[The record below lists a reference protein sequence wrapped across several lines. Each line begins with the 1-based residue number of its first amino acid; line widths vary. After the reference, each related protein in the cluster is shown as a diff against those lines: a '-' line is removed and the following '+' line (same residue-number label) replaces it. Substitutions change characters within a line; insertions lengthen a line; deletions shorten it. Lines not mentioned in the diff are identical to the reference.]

1 MKSLFG
7 SDWPWLASM
16 AALTAVEVCW
26 WAIAWSAGIAPMPFI
41 TLYLLVA
48 FAGMTGALAVRAAL
62 RPKAER
68 PSMPALVAGAVLI
81 GIGASLILPLKFAI
95 PEAIPFWLDP
105 SLVAA
110 ERAVFGIDAW
120 VLVDR
125 LLGWAV
131 LPLDRLYGLW
141 LPVQL
146 LVLFAVMTAPP
157 SAAKSRALIAYS
169 IGWFV
174 LGIVA
179 ATLLSSAGPIFYDRL
194 VGGNAFAPL
203 ADMLRA
209 KGAAMALVESDAMWS
224 AYESGRPG
232 LVIGISAV
240 PSLHVAITFWMY
252 LAARTLAPRA
262 APVALA
268 YFVVI
273 WLASVQ
279 LGWHYFV
286 DGLVGALAML
296 AIWAAAGVLFN
307 RLAGQRT
314 AFSAAPERPALGW
327 ATRTASISLARPQT
341 RETLAERYQRRY
353 LDLLGSI
360 YIYNEHRGYT
370 AIDRVLSAVRTRW
383 PADAELIARIEKHRA
398 DERKHYLMFRR
409 WFERRGVMPLAVDRT
424 CGHIDR
430 FVAIMFRSTIDD
442 LDPQLVIGR
451 SDLFERL
458 CRVISLTERRG
469 HRQVEILLRHPIV
482 CSDPQLMKIFR
493 IIEQDEPSHWAPYE
507 RWLQDHGKRLPAWW
521 ERAIDGL
528 IHSELLLVKLPILF
542 LTPSLARRGAWADED
557 EPVPLAEPLRAV
569 ASAAQ

>member
-16 AALTAVEVCW
+16 AALTALEVCW
-26 WAIAWSAGIAPMPFI
+26 WAIAWTAGIAPLPFA

-48 FAGMTGALAVRAAL
+48 FAGVTAALAVRTAL
-62 RPKAER
+62 RPKTER
-68 PSMPALVAGAVLI
+68 PRLPAMVAGAALM

-95 PEAIPFWLDP
+95 PQAIPFWLDP
-105 SLVAA
+105 SLAAA
-110 ERAVFGIDAW
+110 ERTLFGTDAW
-120 VLVDR
+120 VLVDAI
-125 LLGWAV
+125 LGWAAA
-131 LPLDRLYGLW
+131 PLDRLYALW

-146 LVLFAVMTAPP
+146 LVLFAVMTASP
-157 SAAKSRALIAYS
+157 SAAKSRAMIAYS

-209 KGAAMALVESDAMWS
+209 KGAAMALVESDAMWT

-232 LVIGISAV
+232 LVVGISAV

-262 APVALA
+262 APLALA
-268 YFVVI
+268 YFIVI

-286 DGLVGALAML
+286 DGLVGALAMIG
-296 AIWAAAGVLFN
+296 IWAVAGAVFS
-307 RLAGQRT
+307 RLT
-314 AFSAAPERPALGW
+314 AQGRMMSARPRRPAYGW
-327 ATRTASISLARPQT
+327 AAQPARASLDQ
-341 RETLAERYQRRY
+341 RYCRRY

-370 AIDRVLSAVRTRW
+370 AIDRVLDAVRTRW
-383 PADAELIARIEKHRA
+383 PKDSALIAEIEKHRA

-442 LDPQLVIGR
+442 LDPQLVTGR
-451 SDLFERL
+451 ADLFERL
-458 CRVISLTERRG
+458 CRVISLTEQRG
-469 HRQVEILLRHPIV
+469 HRQVQVLLRHPIV
-482 CSDPQLMKIFR
+482 RGDEQLMKIFR
-493 IIEQDEPSHWAPYE
+493 IIEKDEPSHWAPYE
-507 RWLQDHGKRLPAWW
+507 KWLQDNGKRQPVWW
-521 ERAIDGL
+521 ERAIDGF

-542 LTPSLARRGAWADED
+542 LRPGLARRSAWADE
-557 EPVPLAEPLRAV
+557 EEREAVAEPYKAV
-569 ASAAQ
+569 AGARR